1 MCRSVFAARTLY
13 YSKGGLKM
21 SLNIMRKESLDR
33 YLGEDKL
40 FVKSM
45 NARDLMAIGIG
56 TVIGTGIFI
65 LPGTIAANSAGPG
78 VSLSFLFS
86 AIVCALAAMCYAE
99 FASALPVAGSAYSY
113 GNVVFGEFFGWL
125 LGWALVL
132 EYMLAVASVSTGW
145 AAYFNTLL
153 EGAGIHLPKA
163 LSGPF
168 DPAHGTYVNIVAVVI
183 VLLITIMLAH
193 GMQSSIRINNIAVFL
208 KIAIILIFIIVGFF
222 FIKPKNYHPF
232 LPYHMKGVIHGAT
245 IGFFAYLGFDC
256 VSSSAAEVKNPKRNM
271 PLGIIGTLAVAT
283 VLYTGVAVVL
293 TGMVKYTKLDVANP
307 VAFALQMVNQDWLA
321 ELLSIGALIGM
332 FTMMV
337 SMIYSSSRLIYAIGR
352 DGLLPSFLGK
362 LDKKS
367 HSPQIA
373 LWIVAIIIAIMGGL
387 VSLDQLTS
395 LVNIGTLFA
404 FMLVSFGIIPL
415 RKRKDIGNRGGFKV
429 PLYPVLPIISGLA
442 CLGMMTQLKMETYI
456 GAAIWFG
463 IGIIIYFTYGY
474 WHSKLAQ
481 NNN

>member
-1 MCRSVFAARTLY
+1 M
-13 YSKGGLKM
+13 G
-21 SLNIMRKESLDR
+21 LNIFRKESLDR
-33 YLGEDKL
+33 YLGADKL
-40 FVKSM
+40 FVKTM

-65 LPGTIAANSAGPG
+65 LPGTIAAKQAGPG
-78 VSLSFLFS
+78 VSLSFLLS
-86 AIVCALAAMCYAE
+86 AIVCAFAAMCYAE

-145 AAYFNTLL
+145 AAYFNSFIESFGLK
-153 EGAGIHLPKA
+153 IPHA

-168 DPAHGTYVNIVAVVI
+168 DPAHGTYINIVAVVI
-183 VLLITIMLAH
+183 VLLITVMLSR
-193 GMQSSIRINNIAVFL
+193 GLQSSVRVNNIAVVI
-208 KIAIILIFIIVGFF
+208 KVAIILIFIVAGLF

-232 LPYHMKGVIHGAT
+232 LPYHMSGVIHGAT

-271 PLGIIGTLAVAT
+271 PLGIIGTLGIVT
-283 VLYTGVAVVL
+283 LLYMGVAIVL
-293 TGMVKYTKLDVANP
+293 TGMVKYTRLDVANP
-307 VAFALQMVNQDWLA
+307 VSYALQLVHQNWLA

-337 SMIYSSSRLIYAIGR
+337 AMIYSSSRLIYAIGR
-352 DGLLPSFLGK
+352 DGLLPAFLGK

-367 HSPQIA
+367 HSPQVA
-373 LWIVAIIIAIMGGL
+373 LWIVAVIIATMGGL

-404 FMLVSFGIIPL
+404 FTLVSFGIIPL
-415 RKRKDIGNRGGFKV
+415 RRRKDIGNRGGFKV
-429 PLYPVLPIISGLA
+429 PLYPFIPILSGLL
-442 CLGMMTQLKMETYI
+442 CLAMMTQLQLETYI
-456 GAAIWFG
+456 GAGIWFTL
-463 IGIIIYFTYGY
+463 GIIIYFTYGY
-474 WHSKLAQ
+474 WHSKLHDKQ
-481 NNN
+481 N

>member
-1 MCRSVFAARTLY
+1 M
-13 YSKGGLKM
+13 G
-21 SLNIMRKESLDR
+21 LNIFRKESLDR
-33 YLGEDKL
+33 YLGADKL
-40 FVKSM
+40 FVKTM

-65 LPGTIAANSAGPG
+65 LPGTIAAKQAGPG
-78 VSLSFLFS
+78 VSLSFLLS
-86 AIVCALAAMCYAE
+86 AIVCAFAAMCYAE

-145 AAYFNTLL
+145 AAYFNSFIESFGLK
-153 EGAGIHLPKA
+153 IPHA

-168 DPAHGTYVNIVAVVI
+168 DPAHGTYINIVAVVI
-183 VLLITIMLAH
+183 VLLITVMLSR
-193 GMQSSIRINNIAVFL
+193 GLQSSVRVNNIAVVI
-208 KIAIILIFIIVGFF
+208 KVAIILIFTVAGLF

-232 LPYHMKGVIHGAT
+232 LPYHMSGVIHGAT

-271 PLGIIGTLAVAT
+271 PLGIIGTLGIVT
-283 VLYTGVAVVL
+283 LLYMGVAIVL
-293 TGMVKYTKLDVANP
+293 TGMVKYTRLDVANP
-307 VAFALQMVNQDWLA
+307 VSYALQLVHQNWLA

-337 SMIYSSSRLIYAIGR
+337 AMIYSSSRLIYAIGR
-352 DGLLPSFLGK
+352 DGLLPAFLGK

-367 HSPQIA
+367 HSPQVA
-373 LWIVAIIIAIMGGL
+373 LWIVAVIIATMGGL

-404 FMLVSFGIIPL
+404 FTLVSFGIIPL
-415 RKRKDIGNRGGFKV
+415 RRRKDIGNRGGFKV
-429 PLYPVLPIISGLA
+429 PLYPFIPILSGLL
-442 CLGMMTQLKMETYI
+442 CLAMMTQLQLETYI
-456 GAAIWFG
+456 GAGIWFTL
-463 IGIIIYFTYGY
+463 GIIIYFTYGY
-474 WHSKLAQ
+474 WHSKLNDKQ
-481 NNN
+481 N

>member
-1 MCRSVFAARTLY
+1 M
-13 YSKGGLKM
+13 G
-21 SLNIMRKESLDR
+21 LNIFRKESLDR
-33 YLGEDKL
+33 YLGADKL
-40 FVKSM
+40 FVKTM

-65 LPGTIAANSAGPG
+65 LPGTIAAKQAGPG
-78 VSLSFLFS
+78 VSLSFLLS
-86 AIVCALAAMCYAE
+86 AIVCAFAAMCYAE

-145 AAYFNTLL
+145 AAYFNSFIESFGLK
-153 EGAGIHLPKA
+153 IPHA

-168 DPAHGTYVNIVAVVI
+168 DPAHGTYINIVAVVI
-183 VLLITIMLAH
+183 VLLITVMLSR
-193 GMQSSIRINNIAVFL
+193 GLQSSVRVNNIAVVI
-208 KIAIILIFIIVGFF
+208 KVAIILIFIVAGLF

-232 LPYHMKGVIHGAT
+232 LPYHMSGVIHGAT

-271 PLGIIGTLAVAT
+271 PLGIIGTLGIVT
-283 VLYTGVAVVL
+283 LLYMGVAIVL
-293 TGMVKYTKLDVANP
+293 TGMVKYTRLDVANP
-307 VAFALQMVNQDWLA
+307 VSYALQLVHQNWLA

-337 SMIYSSSRLIYAIGR
+337 AMIYSSSRLIYAIGR
-352 DGLLPSFLGK
+352 DGLLPAFLGK

-367 HSPQIA
+367 HSPQVA
-373 LWIVAIIIAIMGGL
+373 LWIVAVIIATMGGV

-404 FMLVSFGIIPL
+404 FTLVSFGIIPL
-415 RKRKDIGNRGGFKV
+415 RRRKDIGNRGGFKV
-429 PLYPVLPIISGLA
+429 PLYPFIPILSGLL
-442 CLGMMTQLKMETYI
+442 CLAMMTQLQLETYI
-456 GAAIWFG
+456 GAGIWFTL
-463 IGIIIYFTYGY
+463 GIIIYFTYGY
-474 WHSKLAQ
+474 WHSKLNDKQ
-481 NNN
+481 N

>member
-1 MCRSVFAARTLY
+1 M
-13 YSKGGLKM
+13 G
-21 SLNIMRKESLDR
+21 LNIFRKESLDQ
-33 YLGEDKL
+33 YLGADKL

-65 LPGTIAANSAGPG
+65 LPGTIAAKQAGPG
-78 VSLSFLFS
+78 VSLSFLLS

-113 GNVVFGEFFGWL
+113 GNVVYGEFVGWL

-145 AAYFNTLL
+145 AAYFNSFI
-153 EGAGIHLPKA
+153 ESFGIKIPHA

-168 DPAHGTYVNIVAVVI
+168 DPAHGTYINIVAVII
-183 VLLITIMLAH
+183 VLLITVMLSR
-193 GMQSSIRINNIAVFL
+193 GMQSSVRVNNIAVVI
-208 KIAIILIFIIVGFF
+208 KVAIILIFIVAGLF

-232 LPYHMKGVIHGAT
+232 LPYGMSGVVHGAT
-245 IGFFAYLGFDC
+245 ISFFAYLGFDC
-256 VSSSAAEVKNPKRNM
+256 VSSSAAEVKNPKKNM
-271 PLGIIGTLAVAT
+271 PLGIIGTLGVVT
-283 VLYTGVAVVL
+283 ILYMGVAIVL

-307 VAFALQMVNQDWLA
+307 VSYALQLVNQGWLA

-337 SMIYSSSRLIYAIGR
+337 AMIYSSSRLIYAIGR
-352 DGLLPSFLGK
+352 DGLLPAFLGK

-367 HSPQIA
+367 HSPQIS

-387 VSLDQLTS
+387 ISLDQLTS

-404 FMLVSFGIIPL
+404 FTLVSFGIIPL
-415 RKRKDIGNRGGFKV
+415 RRRKDIGNKGGFRV
-429 PLYPVLPIISGLA
+429 PWYPFIPVLSGIFCLA
-442 CLGMMTQLKMETYI
+442 MMTQLQKETYI

-463 IGIIIYFTYGY
+463 LGIIIYFTYGY
-474 WHSKLAQ
+474 HHSKLNRQ
-481 NNN
+481 TKN

>member
-1 MCRSVFAARTLY
+1 M
-13 YSKGGLKM
+13 G
-21 SLNIMRKESLDR
+21 LNIFRKESLDR
-33 YLGEDKL
+33 YLGADKL
-40 FVKSM
+40 FVKTM

-65 LPGTIAANSAGPG
+65 LPGTIAAKQAGPG
-78 VSLSFLFS
+78 VSLSFLLS
-86 AIVCALAAMCYAE
+86 AIVCAFAAMCYAE

-145 AAYFNTLL
+145 AAYFNSFIESFGLK
-153 EGAGIHLPKA
+153 IPHA

-168 DPAHGTYVNIVAVVI
+168 DPAHGTYINIVAVVI
-183 VLLITIMLAH
+183 VLLITVMLSR
-193 GMQSSIRINNIAVFL
+193 GLQSSVRVNNIAVVI
-208 KIAIILIFIIVGFF
+208 KVAIILIFIVAGLF

-232 LPYHMKGVIHGAT
+232 LPYHMSGVIHGAT

-271 PLGIIGTLAVAT
+271 PLGIIGTLGIVT
-283 VLYTGVAVVL
+283 LLYMGVAIVL
-293 TGMVKYTKLDVANP
+293 TGRVKYTRLDVANP
-307 VAFALQMVNQDWLA
+307 VSYALQLVHQNWLA

-337 SMIYSSSRLIYAIGR
+337 AMIYSSSRLIYAIGR
-352 DGLLPSFLGK
+352 DGLLPAVLGK

-367 HSPQIA
+367 HSPQVA
-373 LWIVAIIIAIMGGL
+373 LWIVAVIIATMGGL

-404 FMLVSFGIIPL
+404 FTLVSFGIIPL
-415 RKRKDIGNRGGFKV
+415 RRRKDIGNRGGFKV
-429 PLYPVLPIISGLA
+429 PLYPFIPILSGLL
-442 CLGMMTQLKMETYI
+442 CLAMMTQLQLETYI
-456 GAAIWFG
+456 GAGIWFTL
-463 IGIIIYFTYGY
+463 GIIIYFTYGY
-474 WHSKLAQ
+474 WHSKLNDKQ
-481 NNN
+481 N

>member
-1 MCRSVFAARTLY
+1 M
-13 YSKGGLKM
+13 G
-21 SLNIMRKESLDR
+21 LNIFRKESLDR
-33 YLGEDKL
+33 YLGADKL
-40 FVKSM
+40 FVKTM

-65 LPGTIAANSAGPG
+65 LPGTIAAKQAGPG
-78 VSLSFLFS
+78 VSLSFLLS
-86 AIVCALAAMCYAE
+86 AIVCAFAAMCYAE

-125 LGWALVL
+125 LGWALIL

-145 AAYFNTLL
+145 AAYFNSFIESFGLK
-153 EGAGIHLPKA
+153 IPHA

-168 DPAHGTYVNIVAVVI
+168 DPTHGTYINIVAVVI
-183 VLLITIMLAH
+183 VLLITVMLSR
-193 GMQSSIRINNIAVFL
+193 GLQSSVRVNNIAVVI
-208 KIAIILIFIIVGFF
+208 KVAIILIFIVAGLF

-232 LPYHMKGVIHGAT
+232 LPYHMSGVIHGAT

-271 PLGIIGTLAVAT
+271 PLGIIGTLGIVT
-283 VLYTGVAVVL
+283 LLYMGVAIVL
-293 TGMVKYTKLDVANP
+293 TGMVKYTRLDVANP
-307 VAFALQMVNQDWLA
+307 VSYALQLVHQNWLA

-337 SMIYSSSRLIYAIGR
+337 AMIYSSSRLIYAIGR
-352 DGLLPSFLGK
+352 DGLLPAFLGK

-367 HSPQIA
+367 HSPQVA
-373 LWIVAIIIAIMGGL
+373 LWIVAVIIATMGGL

-404 FMLVSFGIIPL
+404 FTLVSFGIIPL
-415 RKRKDIGNRGGFKV
+415 RRRKDIGNRGGFKV
-429 PLYPVLPIISGLA
+429 PLYPFIPILSGLL
-442 CLGMMTQLKMETYI
+442 CLAMMTQLQLETYI
-456 GAAIWFG
+456 GAGIWFTL
-463 IGIIIYFTYGY
+463 GIIIYFTYGY
-474 WHSKLAQ
+474 WHSKLNDKQ
-481 NNN
+481 N

>member
-1 MCRSVFAARTLY
+1 M
-13 YSKGGLKM
+13 G
-21 SLNIMRKESLDR
+21 LNILRKESLDR

-65 LPGTIAANSAGPG
+65 LPGTIAATQAGPG
-78 VSLSFLFS
+78 VTLSFLLS
-86 AIVCALAAMCYAE
+86 ALVCALAAMCYAE

-125 LGWALVL
+125 LGWALIL

-145 AAYFNTLL
+145 AAYFNSFI
-153 EGAGIHLPKA
+153 ESFGIKIPKA

-168 DPAHGTYVNIVAVVI
+168 DPAHGTYINIVAVVI
-183 VLLITIMLAH
+183 VLLITVLLSR
-193 GMQSSIRINNIAVFL
+193 GMKTSVRVNNIAVVI
-208 KIAIILIFIIVGFF
+208 KVAIILVFIVAGLF

-232 LPYHMKGVIHGAT
+232 LPYHMSGVIHGAT
-245 IGFFAYLGFDC
+245 TGFFAYLGFDC
-256 VSSSAAEVKNPKRNM
+256 VSSSAAEVKNPKKNM
-271 PLGIIGTLAVAT
+271 PLGIIGTLGVVA
-283 VLYTGVAVVL
+283 VLYMGVAIVL
-293 TGMVKYTKLDVANP
+293 TGMVPYKKLDVANP
-307 VAFALQMVNQDWLA
+307 VSYALMLVHQDWLA
-321 ELLSIGALIGM
+321 GLLSIGALIGM

-337 SMIYSSSRLIYAIGR
+337 AMIYSSSRLIYAIGR
-352 DGLLPSFLGK
+352 DGLLPAFLGK

-367 HSPQIA
+367 HSPEIS

-404 FMLVSFGIIPL
+404 FTLVSFGIIPL
-415 RKRKDIGNRGGFKV
+415 RKRSDIGNRGGFKV
-429 PLYPVLPIISGLA
+429 PLYPVLPILSGLV
-442 CLGMMTQLKMETYI
+442 CLAMMTQLKMETYI
-456 GAAIWFG
+456 GAGIWFV
-463 IGIIIYFTYGY
+463 IGLIIYFTYGY
-474 WHSKLAQ
+474 RHSKL
-481 NNN
+481 NKKTD

>member
-1 MCRSVFAARTLY
+1 M
-13 YSKGGLKM
+13 G
-21 SLNIMRKESLDR
+21 LNIFRKESLDR
-33 YLGEDKL
+33 YLGADKL
-40 FVKSM
+40 FVKTM

-65 LPGTIAANSAGPG
+65 LPGTIAAKQAGPG
-78 VSLSFLFS
+78 VSLSFLLS
-86 AIVCALAAMCYAE
+86 AIVCAFAAMCYAE

-145 AAYFNTLL
+145 AAYFNSFIESFGLK
-153 EGAGIHLPKA
+153 IPHA

-168 DPAHGTYVNIVAVVI
+168 DPAHGTYINIVAVVI
-183 VLLITIMLAH
+183 VLLITVMLSR
-193 GMQSSIRINNIAVFL
+193 GLQSSVRVNNIAVVI
-208 KIAIILIFIIVGFF
+208 KVAIILIFIVAGLF

-232 LPYHMKGVIHGAT
+232 LPYHMSGVIHGAT

-271 PLGIIGTLAVAT
+271 PLGIIGTLGIVT
-283 VLYTGVAVVL
+283 LLYMGVAIVL
-293 TGMVKYTKLDVANP
+293 TGMVKYTRLDVANP
-307 VAFALQMVNQDWLA
+307 VSYALQLVHQNWLA

-337 SMIYSSSRLIYAIGR
+337 AMICSSSRLIYAIGR
-352 DGLLPSFLGK
+352 DGLLPAFLGK

-367 HSPQIA
+367 HSPQVA
-373 LWIVAIIIAIMGGL
+373 LWIVAVIIATMGGL

-404 FMLVSFGIIPL
+404 FTLVSFGIIPL
-415 RKRKDIGNRGGFKV
+415 RRRKDIGNRGGFKV
-429 PLYPVLPIISGLA
+429 PLYPFIPILSGLL
-442 CLGMMTQLKMETYI
+442 CLAMMTQLQLETYI
-456 GAAIWFG
+456 GAGIWFTL
-463 IGIIIYFTYGY
+463 GIIIYFTYGY
-474 WHSKLAQ
+474 WHSKLNDKQ
-481 NNN
+481 N

>member
-1 MCRSVFAARTLY
+1 M
-13 YSKGGLKM
+13 G
-21 SLNIMRKESLDR
+21 LNIFRKESLDR
-33 YLGEDKL
+33 YLGADKL
-40 FVKSM
+40 FVKTM

-65 LPGTIAANSAGPG
+65 LPGTIAAKQAGPG
-78 VSLSFLFS
+78 VSLSFLLS
-86 AIVCALAAMCYAE
+86 AIVCAFAAMCYAE

-145 AAYFNTLL
+145 AAYFNSFIESFGLK
-153 EGAGIHLPKA
+153 IPHA

-168 DPAHGTYVNIVAVVI
+168 DPAHGTYINIVAVVI
-183 VLLITIMLAH
+183 VLLITVLLSR
-193 GMQSSIRINNIAVFL
+193 GLQSSVRVNNIAVVI
-208 KIAIILIFIIVGFF
+208 KVAIILIFIVAGLF

-232 LPYHMKGVIHGAT
+232 LPYHMSGVIHGAT

-271 PLGIIGTLAVAT
+271 PLGIIGTLGIVT
-283 VLYTGVAVVL
+283 LLYMGVAIVL
-293 TGMVKYTKLDVANP
+293 TGMVKYTRLDVANP
-307 VAFALQMVNQDWLA
+307 VSYALQLVHQNWLA

-337 SMIYSSSRLIYAIGR
+337 AMIYSSSRLIYAIGR
-352 DGLLPSFLGK
+352 DGLLPAFLGK

-367 HSPQIA
+367 HSPQVA
-373 LWIVAIIIAIMGGL
+373 LWIVAVIIATMGGL

-404 FMLVSFGIIPL
+404 FTLVSFGIIPL
-415 RKRKDIGNRGGFKV
+415 RRRKDIGNRGGFKV
-429 PLYPVLPIISGLA
+429 PLYPFIPILSGLL
-442 CLGMMTQLKMETYI
+442 CLAMMTQLQLETYI
-456 GAAIWFG
+456 GAGIWFTL
-463 IGIIIYFTYGY
+463 GIIIYFTYGY
-474 WHSKLAQ
+474 WHSKLNDKQ
-481 NNN
+481 N

>member
-1 MCRSVFAARTLY
+1 M
-13 YSKGGLKM
+13 G
-21 SLNIMRKESLDR
+21 LNIFRKESLDS
-33 YLGEDKL
+33 YLGADKL
-40 FVKSM
+40 FVKTM

-65 LPGTIAANSAGPG
+65 LPGTIAAKQAGPG
-78 VSLSFLFS
+78 VSLSFLLS
-86 AIVCALAAMCYAE
+86 AIVCAFAAMCYAE

-145 AAYFNTLL
+145 AAYFNSFIESFGLK
-153 EGAGIHLPKA
+153 IPHA

-168 DPAHGTYVNIVAVVI
+168 DPAHGTYINIVAVVI
-183 VLLITIMLAH
+183 VLLITVMLSR
-193 GMQSSIRINNIAVFL
+193 GLQSSVRVNNIAVVI
-208 KIAIILIFIIVGFF
+208 KVAIILIFIVAGLF

-232 LPYHMKGVIHGAT
+232 LPYHMSGVIHGAT

-271 PLGIIGTLAVAT
+271 PLGIIGTLGIVT
-283 VLYTGVAVVL
+283 LLYMGVAIVL
-293 TGMVKYTKLDVANP
+293 TGMVKYTRLDVANP
-307 VAFALQMVNQDWLA
+307 VSYALQLVHQNWLA

-337 SMIYSSSRLIYAIGR
+337 AMIYSSSRLIYAIGR
-352 DGLLPSFLGK
+352 DGLLPAFLGK

-367 HSPQIA
+367 HSPQVA
-373 LWIVAIIIAIMGGL
+373 LWIVAVIIATMGGL

-404 FMLVSFGIIPL
+404 FTLVSFGIIPL
-415 RKRKDIGNRGGFKV
+415 RRRKDIGNRGGFKV
-429 PLYPVLPIISGLA
+429 PLYPFIPILSGLL
-442 CLGMMTQLKMETYI
+442 CLAMMTQLQLETYI
-456 GAAIWFG
+456 GAGIWFTL
-463 IGIIIYFTYGY
+463 GIIIYFTYGY
-474 WHSKLAQ
+474 WHSKLNDKQ
-481 NNN
+481 N

>member
-1 MCRSVFAARTLY
+1 M
-13 YSKGGLKM
+13 G
-21 SLNIMRKESLDR
+21 LNIFRKESLDR
-33 YLGEDKL
+33 YLGADKL
-40 FVKSM
+40 FVKTM

-65 LPGTIAANSAGPG
+65 LPGTIAAKQAGPG
-78 VSLSFLFS
+78 VSLSFLLS
-86 AIVCALAAMCYAE
+86 AIVCAFAAMCYAE

-145 AAYFNTLL
+145 AAYFNSFIESFGLK
-153 EGAGIHLPKA
+153 IPHA

-168 DPAHGTYVNIVAVVI
+168 DPAHGTYINIVAVVI
-183 VLLITIMLAH
+183 VLLITVMLSR
-193 GMQSSIRINNIAVFL
+193 GLQSSVRVNNIAVVI
-208 KIAIILIFIIVGFF
+208 KVAIILIFIVAGLF

-232 LPYHMKGVIHGAT
+232 LPYHMSGVIHGAT
-245 IGFFAYLGFDC
+245 IAYLGFDC

-271 PLGIIGTLAVAT
+271 PLGIIGTLGIVT
-283 VLYTGVAVVL
+283 LLYMGVAIVL
-293 TGMVKYTKLDVANP
+293 TGMVKYTRLDVANP
-307 VAFALQMVNQDWLA
+307 VSYALQLVHQNWLA

-337 SMIYSSSRLIYAIGR
+337 AMIYSSSRLIYAIGR
-352 DGLLPSFLGK
+352 DGLLPAFLGK

-367 HSPQIA
+367 HSPQVA
-373 LWIVAIIIAIMGGL
+373 LWIVAVIIATMGGL

-404 FMLVSFGIIPL
+404 FTLVSFGIIPL
-415 RKRKDIGNRGGFKV
+415 RRRKDIGNRGGFKV
-429 PLYPVLPIISGLA
+429 PLYPFIPILSGLL
-442 CLGMMTQLKMETYI
+442 CLAMMTQLQLETYI
-456 GAAIWFG
+456 GAGIWFTL
-463 IGIIIYFTYGY
+463 GIIIYFTYGY
-474 WHSKLAQ
+474 WHSKLNDKQ
-481 NNN
+481 N

>member
-1 MCRSVFAARTLY
+1 M
-13 YSKGGLKM
+13 G
-21 SLNIMRKESLDR
+21 LNIFRKESLDR
-33 YLGEDKL
+33 YLGADKL
-40 FVKSM
+40 FVKTM

-65 LPGTIAANSAGPG
+65 LPGTIAAKQAGPG
-78 VSLSFLFS
+78 VSLSFLLS
-86 AIVCALAAMCYAE
+86 AIVCAFAAMCYAE

-145 AAYFNTLL
+145 AAYFNSFIESFGLK
-153 EGAGIHLPKA
+153 IPHA

-168 DPAHGTYVNIVAVVI
+168 DPAHGTYINIVAVVI
-183 VLLITIMLAH
+183 VLLITVMLSR
-193 GMQSSIRINNIAVFL
+193 GLQSSVRVNNIAVVI
-208 KIAIILIFIIVGFF
+208 KVAIILIFIVAGLF

-232 LPYHMKGVIHGAT
+232 LPYHMSGVIHGAT

-271 PLGIIGTLAVAT
+271 PLGIIGTLGIVT
-283 VLYTGVAVVL
+283 LLYMGVAIVL
-293 TGMVKYTKLDVANP
+293 TGMVKYTRLDVANP
-307 VAFALQMVNQDWLA
+307 VSYALQLVHQNWLA

-337 SMIYSSSRLIYAIGR
+337 AMIYSSSRLIYAIGR
-352 DGLLPSFLGK
+352 DGLLPAFLGK

-367 HSPQIA
+367 HSPPVA
-373 LWIVAIIIAIMGGL
+373 LWIVAVIIATMGGL

-404 FMLVSFGIIPL
+404 FTLVSFGIIPL
-415 RKRKDIGNRGGFKV
+415 RRRKDIGNRGGFKV
-429 PLYPVLPIISGLA
+429 PLYPFIPILSGLL
-442 CLGMMTQLKMETYI
+442 CLAMMTQLQLETYI
-456 GAAIWFG
+456 GAGIWFTL
-463 IGIIIYFTYGY
+463 GIIIYFTYGY
-474 WHSKLAQ
+474 WHSKLNDKQ
-481 NNN
+481 N

>member
-1 MCRSVFAARTLY
+1 M
-13 YSKGGLKM
+13 G
-21 SLNIMRKESLDR
+21 LNIFRKESLDR
-33 YLGEDKL
+33 YLGADKL
-40 FVKSM
+40 FAKTM

-65 LPGTIAANSAGPG
+65 LPGTIAAKQAGPG
-78 VSLSFLFS
+78 VSLSFLLS
-86 AIVCALAAMCYAE
+86 AIVCAFAAMCYAE

-145 AAYFNTLL
+145 AAYFNSFIESFGLK
-153 EGAGIHLPKA
+153 IPHA

-168 DPAHGTYVNIVAVVI
+168 DPAHGTYINIVAVVI
-183 VLLITIMLAH
+183 VLLITVMLSR
-193 GMQSSIRINNIAVFL
+193 GLQSSVRVNNIAVVI
-208 KIAIILIFIIVGFF
+208 KVAIILIFIVAGLF

-232 LPYHMKGVIHGAT
+232 LPYHMSGVIHGAT

-271 PLGIIGTLAVAT
+271 PLGIIGTLGIVT
-283 VLYTGVAVVL
+283 LLYMGVAIVL
-293 TGMVKYTKLDVANP
+293 TGMVKYTRLDVANP
-307 VAFALQMVNQDWLA
+307 VSYALQLVHQNWLA

-337 SMIYSSSRLIYAIGR
+337 AMIYSSSRLIYAIGR
-352 DGLLPSFLGK
+352 DGLLPAFLGK

-367 HSPQIA
+367 HSPQVA
-373 LWIVAIIIAIMGGL
+373 LWIVAVIIATMGGL

-404 FMLVSFGIIPL
+404 FTLVSFGIIPL
-415 RKRKDIGNRGGFKV
+415 RRRKDIGNRGGFKV
-429 PLYPVLPIISGLA
+429 PLYPFIPILSGLL
-442 CLGMMTQLKMETYI
+442 CLAMMTQLQLETYI
-456 GAAIWFG
+456 GAGIWFTL
-463 IGIIIYFTYGY
+463 GIIIYFTYGY
-474 WHSKLAQ
+474 WHSKLNDKQ
-481 NNN
+481 N

>member
-1 MCRSVFAARTLY
+1 M
-13 YSKGGLKM
+13 G
-21 SLNIMRKESLDR
+21 LNIFRKESLDR
-33 YLGEDKL
+33 YLGADKL
-40 FVKSM
+40 FVKTM

-65 LPGTIAANSAGPG
+65 LPGTIAAKQAGPG
-78 VSLSFLFS
+78 VSLSFLLS
-86 AIVCALAAMCYAE
+86 AIVCAFAAMCYAE

-145 AAYFNTLL
+145 AAYFNSFIESFGLK
-153 EGAGIHLPKA
+153 IPHA

-168 DPAHGTYVNIVAVVI
+168 DPAHGTYINIVAVVI
-183 VLLITIMLAH
+183 VLLITVMLSR
-193 GMQSSIRINNIAVFL
+193 GLQSSVRVNNIAVVI
-208 KIAIILIFIIVGFF
+208 KVAIILIFIVAGLF

-232 LPYHMKGVIHGAT
+232 LPYHMSGVIHGAT

-271 PLGIIGTLAVAT
+271 PLGIIGTLGIVT
-283 VLYTGVAVVL
+283 LLYMGVAIVL
-293 TGMVKYTKLDVANP
+293 TGMVKYTRLDVANP
-307 VAFALQMVNQDWLA
+307 VSYALQLVHQNWLA

-337 SMIYSSSRLIYAIGR
+337 AMIYSSSRLIYAIGR
-352 DGLLPSFLGK
+352 DGLLPAFLGK

-367 HSPQIA
+367 HSPQVA
-373 LWIVAIIIAIMGGL
+373 LWIVAVIIATMGGL

-404 FMLVSFGIIPL
+404 FTLVSFGIIPL
-415 RKRKDIGNRGGFKV
+415 RRRKDIGNRGGFKV
-429 PLYPVLPIISGLA
+429 PLYPYIPILSGLL
-442 CLGMMTQLKMETYI
+442 CLAMMTQLQLETYI
-456 GAAIWFG
+456 GAGIWFTL
-463 IGIIIYFTYGY
+463 GIIIYFTYGY
-474 WHSKLAQ
+474 WHSKLNDKQ
-481 NNN
+481 N